1 MEGME
6 EGRTNMEKDWK
17 MNWFLDVIF
26 QLEIYLSLWAS
37 PFACG
42 EEFILVGFQEEDLK
56 SFISIIKFLLQNFSK
71 LPQLLIEML
80 VLLSWHRRW

>member
-1 MEGME
+1 
-6 EGRTNMEKDWK
+6 

-42 EEFILVGFQEEDLK
+42 EAFVLVGFQEEDLK
-56 SFISIIKFLLQNFSK
+56 SFISIIKFPLESFSK
-71 LPQLLIEML
+71 LPQHLMEML
-80 VLLSWHRRW
+80 VMSSWHCR